1 FPLNIRQPFSAARSI
16 LNRKKP
22 TSTHIKNKKTQATP
36 KQTKKTPR
44 KHPKTNNNKV
54 MKPIKHPKKRQKRL
68 NST

>member
-1 FPLNIRQPFSAARSI
+1 IRQPFSAARSI
-16 LNRKKP
+16 LNRKK
-22 TSTHIKNKKTQATP
+22 TNKHPHKKQKTQATP
-36 KQTKKTPR
+36 TQTKKTPR